1 MSAYER
7 TLLVAC
13 EYVGMSVG
21 FCERFVACTQFTRYY
36 QAVCLATRIVSGGG
50 VHPNPNSRTCR
61 YDRALARE
69 MKYLEFEVEYRK

>member
-1 MSAYER
+1 MSAYVR

-13 EYVGMSVG
+13 ECVGMSVG
-21 FCERFVACTQFTRYY
+21 FCERFVACKQSTRYY

-50 VHPNPNSRTCR
+50 VHPPKQPNMHQH
-61 YDRALARE
+61 LARE